1 MKSLDRIIAVLSIL
15 LLAVVSTAQ
24 TLTPRIVFKENPLT
38 HNMHITSDGQF
49 LYTCNGGKSEF
60 GQISRY
66 TIDGNKTGSY
76 TLELDMRS
84 IMFNASDKKLYVH
97 TYEQKLYKID
107 DLEKGIYSEVF
118 DFSERNEQSVPAFS
132 HNGKLIYFMEYGHVF
147 VYSMKDKQLKST
159 LSGLKSADNAAEGG
173 TAIAVDKKNIF
184 CWDAGEQT
192 IYIYNL
198 KGKFKKSVKLKKG
211 SYGFSLSFANGLL
224 WVSDDG
230 NYEEGTWYG
239 YVVE

>member
-1 MKSLDRIIAVLSIL
+1 MKSLDRIIAVFSIL
-15 LLAVVSTAQ
+15 FLAAVSTAQ

-38 HNMHITSDGQF
+38 HNMHITSDGKF

-76 TLELDMRS
+76 KLELDMRS

-107 DLEKGIYSEVF
+107 DLEKSIYSEVF
-118 DFSERNEQSVPAFS
+118 DFSERNEQSAPAFS
-132 HNGKLIYFMEYGHVF
+132 HNGKLIYFMEYGNVF

-198 KGKFKKSVKLKKG
+198 KGEFRKSVKLKKG